1 MDIFIS
7 KQLSGMHCVEHNNI
21 SISDKSFA
29 IISSRANI
37 AVKLR
42 LISMGRRVGASHGK
56 GMRMDRKGD
65 YVTGGRRGNDQ
76 VNECCSNFPGWSVGK
91 LINYFPEV
99 KGLYK

>member
-42 LISMGRRVGASHGK
+42 LISMGRRVRASHGK

-65 YVTGGRRGNDQ
+65 YVTGGR
-76 VNECCSNFPGWSVGK
+76 
-91 LINYFPEV
+91 
-99 KGLYK
+99 